1 MANSKEMLVKYS
13 ENFVNIKKLMFL
25 KGRRVRTI
33 SIFVCPF
40 RQSIQSQQ
48 SLVI

>member
-1 MANSKEMLVKYS
+1 MVNLNEMLVKFS
-13 ENFVNIKKLMFL
+13 ENFVSIKRLMSL
-25 KGRRVRTI
+25 EERRVRTI
-33 SIFVCPF
+33 SIFVCLS